1 VFFKKMLVQG
11 YFRTSCLTY
20 FISRFQR
27 VFNLPTY
34 VLQSITS
41 SVLVIYVLFFGLRH
55 FELIMAEYTQ
65 KYSRDIVNNLNV
77 CSKRS

>member
-1 VFFKKMLVQG
+1 MLFKKRLVQG

-20 FISRFQR
+20 FISRFN
-27 VFNLPTY
+27 VFFSLPTY

-55 FELIMAEYTQ
+55 FELRMAGYTQ